1 METVPQASVRP
12 SNSLELLS
20 QLEAH
25 ELLVTQAEVFEQ
37 FRQCALAVLNTDS
50 RVDDAQEML
59 SAYPDFRIEIE
70 PTSRGLRLHVFNAP
84 ATAFVDNTMIRG
96 IQDHLFSALRD
107 VVYMHKEVS
116 NEQRFNLSS
125 SPGVTDAVFRMLRN
139 AALVRPNRPPNLA
152 VCWGGHAISRTEYDY
167 CKEVGYQLGLR
178 GIDIAT
184 GCGLGAM
191 KAPMKGAAIGHAK
204 QQIRN
209 GRYIGISE
217 PGIIASES
225 PNPIVN
231 ELVILPD
238 IEKRL
243 EAFVRLAHGIVVF
256 PGGAGTAEEILYL
269 LAIMLHPKNRNH
281 PIPFIMAGPKSSSAY
296 FSTLDQF
303 IRNTLGDDAADC
315 YRIIIDDP
323 VATAQ
328 AVSRGIERVQRQRL
342 KQHQAYYFNWH
353 TTIDWSLQAP
363 FDPSHRNM
371 AQLTL
376 AREQASHLLA
386 AELRRAF
393 SGIVAGNVKAQGIAR
408 ITRYGPY
415 QLRGDPAIMQELDTL
430 LRQFVDQKRM
440 KLSADY
446 QPCYS
451 IMQV

>member
-37 FRQCALAVLNTDS
+37 FRQCALAVLNTDT

-107 VVYMHKEVS
+107 VVYMHKEAS

-125 SPGVTDAVFRMLRN
+125 SSGVTDAVFRMLRN

-269 LAIMLHPKNRNH
+269 LAIMLHPKNCDH
-281 PIPFIMAGPKSSSAY
+281 PVPFIMAGPESSNDY
-296 FSTLDQF
+296 FTTLDRF
-303 IRNTLGDDAADC
+303 IRNTLGEAAADC

-323 VATAQ
+323 VATAR
-328 AVSRGIERVQRQRL
+328 AVSRGIEKVQRQRL
-342 KQHQAYYFNWH
+342 KQHQAYYFNWS

-363 FDPSHRNM
+363 FDPSHHNM
-371 AQLTL
+371 AQLKL
-376 AREQASHLLA
+376 VQEQPSHLLA

-408 ITRYGPY
+408 IARYGPY
-415 QLRGDPAIMQELDTL
+415 SLRGDITIMQEIEAL
-430 LRQFVDQKRM
+430 LAQFVNQKRM

-446 QPCYS
+446 QPCYTIS
-451 IMQV
+451 QA